1 MSRKVFLWRRDDAEP
16 ETLLLEGGAREW
28 TVSFSGATVS
38 ADVVGLPDGR
48 LSVLLSD
55 GRQVSGRAW
64 QRAGGEM
71 TVSSASGQVRL
82 SLLDPL
88 HDRLARSAAAA
99 GGALE
104 EEEEIRASMPG
115 RVIQVSV
122 GPGDSFAKGDL
133 LLVLEAMKMQNE
145 IRAERAGFV
154 KQVGIRA
161 GEAVE
166 GGAVL
171 LTVQSVRS

>member
-1 MSRKVFLWRRDDAEP
+1 
-16 ETLLLEGGAREW
+16 
-28 TVSFSGATVS
+28 
-38 ADVVGLPDGR
+38 
-48 LSVLLSD
+48 
-55 GRQVSGRAW
+55 
-64 QRAGGEM
+64 
-71 TVSSASGQVRL
+71 
-82 SLLDPL
+82 
-88 HDRLARSAAAA
+88 
-99 GGALE
+99 
-104 EEEEIRASMPG
+104 MPG

-122 GPGDSFAKGDL
+122 ALGESFERGDL

-145 IRAERAGFV
+145 IRAERGGLV